1 MEINKIK
8 SDDIFKAEPDFKV
21 ILENMQ
27 TIPMMYFNN
36 NNTTD
41 INTKYVKVIIEKNR
55 KDEYYM
61 KLSNLEVTTPE
72 GDKKTFHTTDEYN
85 NFFKDYPSHSP
96 NEYKYRYLIDESKY
110 ITGDI
115 GKYNN
120 KLIKIKG
127 SVVLTTSSL
136 SNIEKD
142 LLEIYKKFYTSIPAV
157 VPPVVRPDPQVII
170 NAINLTTNINTYI
183 TSINDFTNYF
193 DIIPDELIYYFFDE
207 NCVKIQNIINTF
219 IQLIQSID
227 IINIVLIT
235 KYIVIFSNIVNKV
248 KTYLDKILAKF
259 KPSNNKDSEDYII
272 MIINGCYTF
281 IKEQQECIN
290 YYTTKITNIKAEI
303 DNVIAKNHLYNDS
316 KQKRNI
322 FISKSFI
329 TILSL
334 YDLLFY
340 ILKIS
345 LTNTKIL
352 DDFNLLVGA
361 SVKLTNASVA
371 VSPSQSP
378 PRGTVPGPLP
388 AATNSMFKIKL
399 LHNLIN
405 MKIVLKQQNKKYDEL
420 LYKYRDL
427 KSSVK
432 YNNLNTKSSIK
443 KLFFNKYD
451 KKKNLYNIFSD
462 ICAEFSKILP
472 LKKTDIKKYIV
483 EYISECWTNFTFY
496 SNIKKFGSKIG
507 SKIGTL
513 IWGKNKTTKTL
524 YDKFETFMYYFKL
537 FPFMYIPMS
546 IIYFMYDKILLE
558 FIYKVS
564 GVGTTVRYNKEAI
577 KQIYKAVEVYI
588 DAKDMYDK
596 LINSE
601 VKNKLKVLF
610 DDIQTKINV
619 IETHIENVPENNI
632 AELKEARKKTTKILD
647 FLNSKKG
654 DLTLFIP
661 ITAFI
666 PTSLTKYYYP
676 EITLKTIQKYGRIS
690 NINNIIKNKNQNIV
704 DTYYSIKSNLDKLN
718 IIKNYI
724 VSILST
730 SQTKLQ
736 NDKVPKSPYNLD
748 DKNIIIDLKDDIT
761 STFNNKFIKFKN
773 DFINANFNLVS
784 GNKDDYPYFYT
795 IFQNIYN
802 DKDKTFFINLF
813 KEYSKIRMKLVNEI
827 EDNYGLLA
835 FYMVFDLSDI
845 YSYSKQKND
854 EIKRLK
860 KNNKNNNNKYVLYE
874 PNVIPLSP
882 ASLSLPPSKKPYKN
896 VTSKNLY
903 TNVYDV
909 TYYNT
914 KNKKDVETIYK
925 DLVSYKK
932 KVFNT
937 SDMDLYNVLINYVN
951 LDFCTINFLFN
962 YVEPSL
968 FNNFITNHIKIKKYI
983 INSINIFD
991 KYEDKYVDWFDK
1003 LKAPGPGA
1011 SPAPASSPLDK
1022 IEDYREFLDD
1032 ALGKI

>member
-8 SDDIFKAEPDFKV
+8 STDIFTTLPDFKV
-21 ILENMQ
+21 ILTNIQ

-36 NNTTD
+36 NNITD

-72 GDKKTFHTTDEYN
+72 GGKKTFFTTDEYN
-85 NFFKDYPSHSP
+85 NFFEDYPSHSP

-115 GKYNN
+115 GKYND
-120 KLIKIKG
+120 KSIKIKE
-127 SVVLTTSSL
+127 SVVLTISSL

-142 LLEIYKKFYTSIPAV
+142 LLEIYKKFYLSIPAV
-157 VPPVVRPDPQVII
+157 VPAVVRPDPQVRIT
-170 NAINLTTNINTYI
+170 AINTLISTTNINTYI
-183 TSINDFTNYF
+183 TSINETTDYF
-193 DIIPDELIYYFFDE
+193 NLIPQELIYYFFDE

-227 IINIVLIT
+227 IIKIELIT
-235 KYIVIFSNIVNKV
+235 KYILIFNNIVDKV
-248 KTYLDKILAKF
+248 KTYLDNIVAKF

-303 DNVIAKNHLYNDS
+303 DNVITKTHLYNES
-316 KQKRNI
+316 QQKRNI

-352 DDFNLLVGA
+352 DDFNLLAGA
-361 SVKLTNASVA
+361 SAKLTNALA
-371 VSPSQSP
+371 PLVSPSIS
-378 PRGTVPGPLP
+378 PRGMVPGPP
-388 AATNSMFKIKL
+388 VVTNSMFKIKL

-451 KKKNLYNIFSD
+451 KRKNLKSIFTD
-462 ICAEFSKILP
+462 ICTEFSKILP

-483 EYISECWTNFTFY
+483 AYIINYYQSFNFLNEL
-496 SNIKKFGSKIG
+496 SKF
-507 SKIGTL
+507 GTL
-513 IWGKNKTTKTL
+513 IVGKHKTTKTL
-524 YDKFETFMYYFKL
+524 NDTFQKFMSYFKMI
-537 FPFMYIPMS
+537 PFMYIPMS

-564 GVGTTVRYNKEAI
+564 GFGTTVRYNKEAI

-588 DAKDMYDK
+588 DAKDMHGK
-596 LINSE
+596 LITSE
-601 VKNKLKVLF
+601 VANKLKESF

-619 IETHIENVPENNI
+619 IETHIENVPKNNI

-654 DLTLFIP
+654 DLKLFIP
-661 ITAFI
+661 ITTFAPI
-666 PTSLTKYYYP
+666 SSPKYYYP
-676 EITLKTIQKYGRIS
+676 EITFKTIQKYGRIS
-690 NINNIIKNKNQNIV
+690 NINNIVKGKSQNIV

-761 STFNNKFIKFKN
+761 TTFNNKFNKFKN

-845 YSYSKQKND
+845 YNYSKQKND

-860 KNNKNNNNKYVLYE
+860 KNNKNNNNKYILYE
-874 PNVIPLSP
+874 PNAIPLSP
-882 ASLSLPPSKKPYKN
+882 PPAPPSKISYKN

-1003 LKAPGPGA
+1003 LKAPGSGA
-1011 SPAPASSPLDK
+1011 SLPPLSSPLDK
-1022 IEDYREFLDD
+1022 IEDYQKFLDSE
-1032 ALGKI
+1032 LGKI

>member
-8 SDDIFKAEPDFKV
+8 STDIFKLEPDFKV
-21 ILENMQ
+21 ILEKMQ

-61 KLSNLEVTTPE
+61 KLSNLEITTPE

-85 NFFKDYPSHSP
+85 NFFEANPSHPP

-115 GKYNN
+115 GKYND
-120 KLIKIKG
+120 KSIKIKE
-127 SVVLTTSSL
+127 SIELTTTSL
-136 SNIEKD
+136 SDIEKD
-142 LLEIYKKFYTSIPAV
+142 LLEIYKTFYTIISSVAPL
-157 VPPVVRPDPQVII
+157 VVRPDPQIRI
-170 NAINLTTNINTYI
+170 TAINTLISAAPTTNINTYI
-183 TSINDFTNYF
+183 TSINDSTNYF
-193 DIIPDELIYYFFDE
+193 DIIPNELIYYFFDK
-207 NCVKIQNIINTF
+207 NCVKIQNIINKF

-227 IINIVLIT
+227 IINIELIT
-235 KYIVIFSNIVNKV
+235 KYILIFNNIVDKV
-248 KTYLDKILAKF
+248 KTYLDNIVAKF

-290 YYTTKITNIKAEI
+290 YYTTKITNIKDEI
-303 DNVIAKNHLYNDS
+303 DNVIAKTHLYNDS

-352 DDFNLLVGA
+352 DDFNLLAGA
-361 SVKLTNASVA
+361 SAKLINPSAAPVL
-371 VSPSQSP
+371 PSQSP
-378 PRGTVPGPLP
+378 PRGMVPGPP
-388 AATNSMFKIKL
+388 AVTNSMFKIKL

-451 KKKNLYNIFSD
+451 KRKNLYNIFAD
-462 ICAEFSKILP
+462 ICSEFSKILP
-472 LKKTDIKKYIV
+472 LKKTDIKKYIID
-483 EYISECWTNFTFY
+483 YITDYYRTFNFLSEL
-496 SNIKKFGSKIG
+496 SKF
-507 SKIGTL
+507 GTL
-513 IWGKNKTTKTL
+513 IVGKHKTTKTL
-524 YDKFETFMYYFKL
+524 PKIFQNFMYYFKMI
-537 FPFMYIPMS
+537 PFMYIPMS

-564 GVGTTVRYNKEAI
+564 GFGTNVRHNKEAI

-588 DAKDMYDK
+588 DAKDIYEK

-601 VKNKLKVLF
+601 VKNKLKNLF
-610 DDIQTKINV
+610 DDIQNKINV
-619 IETHIENVPENNI
+619 IETHIDNVPKNNI

-654 DLTLFIP
+654 YLKLFIP
-661 ITAFI
+661 ITAYI
-666 PTSLTKYYYP
+666 PISSKYYYP

-690 NINNIIKNKNQNIV
+690 NINNIIKNKSQNIV

-761 STFNNKFIKFKN
+761 STFNNKFNKFKN

-813 KEYSKIRMKLVNEI
+813 KEYNKIRMELINEI

-845 YSYSKQKND
+845 YNYSKRKND

-874 PNVIPLSP
+874 PNALPPLSSAP
-882 ASLSLPPSKKPYKN
+882 SAPSKISYKN

-914 KNKKDVETIYK
+914 KNKKDIEIIYK

-991 KYEDKYVDWFDK
+991 KYEDKYVYWFDK
-1003 LKAPGPGA
+1003 LKATGATAGP
-1011 SPAPASSPLDK
+1011 PPVSSSLDK
-1022 IEDYREFLDD
+1022 IEDYEKFLDSE
-1032 ALGKI
+1032 LGKI